1 MEHPP
6 YSLDLTPCDYNMFG
20 PLEKLEEHR
29 LDKDCD
35 VGAQLAGELSPFFYY
50 GIKELPIR

>member
-35 VGAQLAGELSPFFYY
+35 VGAQLAGELSPFF
-50 GIKELPIR
+50 ITE